1 MVLINHKSYSDPVI
15 SHSVALVLVMHFAQC
30 GAVCVTTY
38 WCVSRDASGMQKKK
52 KTQRFCSHTTLV
64 EPRAERG
71 LYSVFSINMVHTWML
86 FSYPFDK
93 LR

>member
-52 KTQRFCSHTTLV
+52 KH
-64 EPRAERG
+64 RG
-71 LYSVFSINMVHTWML
+71 FVLIQHLWNQELSEVYIQCFL
-86 FSYPFDK
+86 
-93 LR
+93 